1 MAKLNYKMQNILDIK
16 YKLEEQA
23 KSTYAN
29 AKLILD
35 EEEEHL
41 NNLISRKNGYE
52 LDLRNCVM
60 SKIDLLNIK
69 KYEES
74 VEIIK
79 YLTKLQEIKVKKA
92 EQVVELARRKLNEVM
107 IERKTH
113 EKLKENVVEE
123 FRLELNLDERKEVDE
138 LVSFKYNSPKD
149 DEENV

>member
-35 EEEEHL
+35 EEEESL
-41 NNLISRKNGYE
+41 NTLIARKNGYE
-52 LDLRNCVM
+52 LELKNCVM
-60 SKIDLLNIK
+60 SKIVLLNIK

-79 YLTKLQEIKVKKA
+79 YLIKLQEIKVKKA

-123 FRLELNLDERKEVDE
+123 FRLELNSDERKEIDE
-138 LVSFKYNSPKD
+138 LVSFKYNAPKD